1 MYFREEF
8 ILEKNR
14 VIKYNN
20 KNSSKYLIIKIS
32 IVTLLC
38 FIFILIWSNYII
50 FRDSIIYNEQQ
61 NLLTISEMTARSL
74 ETYMGEQR
82 LNIEI
87 IAQNYVFQAKVDALI
102 KNKNSDFS
110 TDILDIYYKTQ
121 QESVQS
127 VEILNKQGVILEK
140 KPITINDK
148 ESVGKNISNYAGIR
162 DIIKEQKITVGKIE
176 FDKNIGPT
184 ICLLQPIFYNNEFEG
199 IIRSKIS
206 LNTLYKKIVQPIK
219 VGDKGYASVK
229 DKNGILLMHPD
240 SEGIGKNVMEAR
252 AGQFPGYDWSELDNI
267 VQEQKK
273 GGKGVNIYHSIWPGD
288 KNYSRIKKIS
298 AYSPAFIGDNFWVV
312 TVTMDYEDVVS
323 IINKNLYN
331 ILLLA
336 GAIIL
341 IVLLVIRYV
350 YKLKEN
356 ESRLEVEAKYVKE
369 VESLNVELKE
379 DIEERKLLEVELIK
393 NKEKYEVLFSSG
405 SDCIFILNTN
415 DKIFG
420 KFLEINDRGC
430 MVLGYSRQEI
440 FNMEYYDIDIG
451 LKNEKIEEIKKR
463 LSNKETILFE
473 TILKTKDG
481 RNIPVEINTRLFKLQ
496 NQLKL
501 VLISRDITNRKIEE
515 ETLIRSEERFR
526 SIINQVASQISFE
539 GEYKE
544 YFESIAK
551 NDNIIKENDNQKM
564 IFKLEKINMKLEKMF
579 NKEMDENK
587 RKEALMIYQSKFVAM
602 GEMIGNIAH
611 QWRQPLSILGLI
623 ITNIE
628 DMHKYKD
635 VDEIVLS
642 DLIGKSRKLIDKMS
656 QTIDDFRYFFKP
668 KMDKENFSISD
679 SILSTMELIEENF
692 KFHKI
697 EININ
702 NTENLQAYG
711 YLNQYSQVI
720 FNIINNAIDALAECN
735 TKNKKIDIEI
745 SSDGLYNT
753 VKIKDNAG
761 GINELIAK
769 GIFEPYFTTK
779 QKKQGTGLGLYMSKM
794 IIEKNFDGNIKFYN
808 EDGGACFNI
817 SIPVKEIDKDV
828 Y

>member
-1 MYFREEF
+1 MKNKF
-8 ILEKNR
+8 IKNN
-14 VIKYNN
+14 K
-20 KNSSKYLIIKIS
+20 KNSSKYTVILFS
-32 IVTLLC
+32 IVILLC
-38 FIFILIWSNYII
+38 FIFILIWSNYKI
-50 FRDSIIYNEQQ
+50 FRDSIIYNQQQ

-74 ETYMGEQR
+74 ESYMNEQK

-102 KNKNSDFS
+102 KSTNADFR

-127 VEILNKQGVILEK
+127 VEILNMQGVILEK
-140 KPITINDK
+140 KPAMLGDK
-148 ESVGKNISNYAGIR
+148 ESVGKNISNYEGVGAV
-162 DIIKEQKITVGKIE
+162 IKERTVTVGKIE

-219 VGDKGYASVK
+219 VGAKGYASVK

-240 SEGIGKNVMEAR
+240 SDGIGKNVIDAR
-252 AGQFPGYDWSELDNI
+252 QGEFPEFDWSELDSI

-288 KNYSRIKKIS
+288 NNYKRIKKIS
-298 AYSPAFIGDNFWVV
+298 AFSPAFIGDNFWIV
-312 TVTMDYEDVVS
+312 TVTMDYGDIVS

-331 ILLLA
+331 ILLLG

-341 IVLLVIRYV
+341 IIILVIRYV

-356 ESRLEVEAKYVKE
+356 ETRLKVEAKYVKE
-369 VESLNVELKE
+369 VKILNEELKE
-379 DIEERKLLEVELIK
+379 DIEERKLLEIELIR

-405 SDCIFILNTN
+405 SDCIFILNRDDN
-415 DKIFG
+415 VFG
-420 KFLEINDRGC
+420 DFLEINDKGC
-430 MVLGYSRQEI
+430 MVLGYSKEEI
-440 FNMEYYDIDIG
+440 CNMKYSDIDIG
-451 LKNEKIEEIKKR
+451 LKNEKIQAIKEK
-463 LSNKETILFE
+463 LNNKETILFE
-473 TILKTKDG
+473 TLLKTKDG
-481 RNIPVEINTRLFKLQ
+481 KTIPVEINTRLFKLQ
-496 NQLKL
+496 NQEKL

-544 YFESIAK
+544 YFESISK
-551 NDNIIKENDNQKM
+551 NNTVIKENDNQKM
-564 IFKLEKINMKLEKMF
+564 IIKLEKINMKLEKMF
-579 NKEMDENK
+579 KNEMDENK

-628 DMHKYKD
+628 DMHKYND
-635 VDEIVLS
+635 VDEEVLAN
-642 DLIGKSRKLIDKMS
+642 LIGKSRRLIDKMS

-668 KMDKENFSISD
+668 KMDKESFSIYD
-679 SILSTMELIEENF
+679 SIFSTMELVEENF
-692 KFHKI
+692 KFYKI
-697 EININ
+697 KVSIENIDDFK
-702 NTENLQAYG
+702 AYG
-711 YLNQYSQVI
+711 YKNQYSQVI
-720 FNIINNAIDALAECN
+720 FNIINNAIDALAESN
-735 TKNKKIDIEI
+735 IKNKKIDIGI
-745 SSDGLYNT
+745 TSDGLYNI

-761 GINELIAK
+761 GIDEFIAQE
-769 GIFEPYFTTK
+769 IFEPYFSTK
-779 QKKQGTGLGLYMSKM
+779 LSKQGTGLGLYMARL
-794 IIEKNFDGNIKFYN
+794 IIEKNFNGSIKFN
-808 EDGGACFNI
+808 NADEGACFNI